1 LARGKLPVIATAI
14 EAIKLPLRYPW
25 EFIRFGCLTLGLS
38 LLMGWLDSSAGL
50 TSTPREHPVF
60 EIVGGL
66 VFLLGLLASTF
77 VIAPFE
83 VTWIRLTLNGPSN
96 VADRP
101 IWVFG
106 KPERQLLV
114 AELALSLIA
123 GAPGILAFIIAL
135 LVHQT
140 TALMVVMLFVAAGL
154 LIGGFG
160 CSIRLSFVLIEVAL
174 QRYDDWRSS
183 WNQTRGCIWRL
194 IGIGLIASLPYGIAA
209 SLFGG
214 WIVFAHASG
223 LVMIGG
229 EIVGLLLSFAGVT
242 AGWSALA
249 LAYKFTAPELSQTGV
264 VATS

>member
-1 LARGKLPVIATAI
+1 LATGKLPVIATAV

-38 LLMGWLDSSAGL
+38 LLMGWLDSSA
-50 TSTPREHPVF
+50 STPRDHPVF
-60 EIVGGL
+60 EIVGVL
-66 VFLLGLLASTF
+66 VFLLGFLASTF

-96 VADRP
+96 VTDRP

-135 LVHQT
+135 IVHQT

-154 LIGGFG
+154 LVVGFG
-160 CSIRLSFVLIEVAL
+160 CSIRLSFILIEVAL
-174 QRYDDWRSS
+174 QRYDDWRNS
-183 WNQTRGCIWRL
+183 WHQTRGRIWRL
-194 IGIGLIASLPYGIAA
+194 IGIGLLASLPYGIAA

-214 WIVFAHASG
+214 WIFFGHASG
-223 LVMIGG
+223 LVMVGG
-229 EIVGLLLSFAGVT
+229 EIVEVLLTFAGVT

-249 LAYKFTAPELSQTGV
+249 LAYQFTAPEPSQTV
-264 VATS
+264 TVATS